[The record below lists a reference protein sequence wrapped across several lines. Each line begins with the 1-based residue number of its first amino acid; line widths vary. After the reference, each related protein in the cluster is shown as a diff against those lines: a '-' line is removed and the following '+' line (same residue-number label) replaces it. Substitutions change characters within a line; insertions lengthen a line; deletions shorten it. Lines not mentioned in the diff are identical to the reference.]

1 MRHVQC
7 GNRAYPKLAL
17 DAQTEVFVQPYRH
30 GRARLQKLENEVDR
44 RKEDYGVVSVAVLDL
59 TRFV

>member
-1 MRHVQC
+1 MRHIQHC
-7 GNRAYPKLAL
+7 IRAYPKLAL
-17 DAQTEVFVQPYRH
+17 NAQAEVFVQPYGD
-30 GRARLQKLENEVDR
+30 GRARLQKLEDEVDR